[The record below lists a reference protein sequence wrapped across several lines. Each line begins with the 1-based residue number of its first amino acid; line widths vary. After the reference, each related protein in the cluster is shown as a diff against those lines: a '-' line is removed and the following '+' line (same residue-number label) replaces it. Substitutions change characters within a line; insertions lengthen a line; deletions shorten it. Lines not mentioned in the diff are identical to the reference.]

1 MSEKVIYLDSS
12 AIIKRYIREENS
24 DRMVELYTQAYQ
36 GDIKLAFSLWNI
48 GEVLGAFDRAK
59 RIKRID
65 VETYEL
71 ARLRFLSEILR
82 MKRLGILKIIPLY
95 SSILIGS
102 WELLE
107 KYHIYQADAIQIESA
122 RRVNASEFYTADKRL
137 HQVALSEDLNSFL
150 I

>member
-1 MSEKVIYLDSS
+1 
-12 AIIKRYIREENS
+12 
-24 DRMVELYTQAYQ
+24 
-36 GDIKLAFSLWNI
+36 
-48 GEVLGAFDRAK
+48 
-59 RIKRID
+59 
-65 VETYEL
+65 
-71 ARLRFLSEILR
+71 